1 MTVTIESMTPEDLE
15 QIFIEHD
22 ILATLCGFKNGE
34 EMENYKVDA
43 SLGMIKFGDSF
54 TQYLGHALAHADS
67 RNTSKIIISFRAIC
81 DEHRELY
88 IKFDKER
95 NEANY

>member
-1 MTVTIESMTPEDLE
+1 MTVTLEPMTPEELE
-15 QIFIEHD
+15 QLIIEHD

-43 SLGMIKFGDSF
+43 SLGMIKFGGSF
-54 TQYLGHALAHADS
+54 THHLGHALAHADS

-81 DEHRELY
+81 DEHRKLHLDF
-88 IKFDKER
+88 IKKR